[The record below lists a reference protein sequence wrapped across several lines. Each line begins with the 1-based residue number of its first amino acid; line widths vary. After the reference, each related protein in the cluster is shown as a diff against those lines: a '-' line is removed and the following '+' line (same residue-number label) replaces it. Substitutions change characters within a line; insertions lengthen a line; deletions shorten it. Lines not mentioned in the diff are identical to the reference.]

1 MDEFT
6 RLVCEVIRR
15 FPGLSRTHLVKLVY
29 LTDREYFKK
38 IITEL
43 IMGR

>member
-1 MDEFT
+1 MDEFR